1 MKFHLSGLITI
12 LVAASVQAAQ
22 IGDSA
27 AGKLI
32 HDASCVSCHD
42 TRVYTRKDRH
52 IQSLDGLN
60 QQLDNC
66 GHAAKVVLS
75 EADKQ
80 NLAKYLNDQFY
91 KFSK

>member
-1 MKFHLSGLITI
+1 MKYHLVGLITVF
-12 LVAASVQAAQ
+12 LAASAQAAQ
-22 IGDSA
+22 VGDSA

-32 HDASCVSCHD
+32 HDTSCVSCHD

-52 IQSLDGLN
+52 IQSLDGLK

-80 NLAKYLNDQFY
+80 NLAKYLDDQFY